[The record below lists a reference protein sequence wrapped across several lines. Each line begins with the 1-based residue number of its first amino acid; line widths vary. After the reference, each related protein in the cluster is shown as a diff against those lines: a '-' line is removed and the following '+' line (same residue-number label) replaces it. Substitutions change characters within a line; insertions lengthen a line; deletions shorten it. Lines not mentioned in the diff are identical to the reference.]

1 MKNLI
6 TQLPRKWLIVI
17 CSILIILITSGIAY
31 GANQIIVHFD
41 GGVDVSGKITIIA
54 PDPDLTDLVIISTPD
69 FTFTTGNTDVLTG
82 VIVVQNNS
90 AWDLTLTI
98 ATFTIDSTKRT
109 GSFGFNPANTPVL
122 NAHSQH
128 SIPVFF
134 NPHASPAAGE
144 FSYSGNLTYSW

>member
-1 MKNLI
+1 MKNFI

-17 CSILIILITSGIAY
+17 CSVLIILITSGIAY

-41 GGVDVSGKITIIA
+41 GGLDVSGKITIIA
-54 PDPDLTDLVIISTPD
+54 PDPGLKDLVIISTPD

-90 AWDLTLTI
+90 AWDLTLAI
-98 ATFTIDSTKRT
+98 ATFTIDSAIGV
-109 GSFGFNPANTPVL
+109 GSFGYNPATTPAL
-122 NAHSQH
+122 KAYGQH

-144 FSYSGNLTYSW
+144 FSYSGDLTYSW